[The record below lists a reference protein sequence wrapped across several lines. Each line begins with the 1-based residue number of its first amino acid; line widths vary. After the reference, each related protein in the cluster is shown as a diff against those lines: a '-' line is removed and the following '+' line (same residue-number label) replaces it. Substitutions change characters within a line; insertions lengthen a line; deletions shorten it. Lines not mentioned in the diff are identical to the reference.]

1 MIPHNIPEA
10 MFAHRDLA
18 RAIYRRRHLINIM
31 AFLLLVGAPLALLCG
46 VAWLIYRMIF

>member
-18 RAIYRRRHLINIM
+18 RAMRRSRFTALGCLIV
-31 AFLLLVGAPLALLCG
+31 VGAPLVLLCG
-46 VAWLIYRMIF
+46 VGWLIHRLFF

>member
-18 RAIYRRRHLINIM
+18 RAMRRRRLRFSVLG
-31 AFLLLVGAPLALLCG
+31 FLLLVAAPLALLCG
-46 VAWLIYRMIF
+46 VGWLIHRLFF